1 MNVMM
6 RSGNILNQ
14 RHARRLMSTNA
25 PKPSWRNFSEVLLDN
40 KENAK
45 AGAHLTAIFF
55 GVSGG
60 LSICGHMIDECRS
73 YESVIAAINEKLIHQ
88 KEMRLQ
94 DQQFSD
100 WQLKIEKEM
109 RLQDQQFSD
118 VKLKIEKE
126 MRLEDQQIANEKL
139 KLSDEKLKNAER
151 RLQKGY

>member
-25 PKPSWRNFSEVLLDN
+25 PKPSWRNYSEVLADN

-45 AGAHLTAIFF
+45 AGAHLTAIFL

-60 LSICGHMIDECRS
+60 LSICGHMIDEYRS
-73 YESVIAAINEKLIHQ
+73 YKSVMASINEKLIH
-88 KEMRLQ
+88 
-94 DQQFSD
+94 
-100 WQLKIEKEM
+100 EKEM

-118 VKLKIEKE
+118 VQLKIEKE